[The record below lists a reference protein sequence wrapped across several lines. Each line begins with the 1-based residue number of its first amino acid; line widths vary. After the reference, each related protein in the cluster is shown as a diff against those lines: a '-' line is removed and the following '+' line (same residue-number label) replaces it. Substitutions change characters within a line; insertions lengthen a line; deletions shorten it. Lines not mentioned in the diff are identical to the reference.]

1 MRLFTQQHGP
11 VRNRLSP
18 TAPFFSGSLSSGSE
32 AVGCQR
38 GGLGTY
44 IDGHNVILIGLS
56 QLLHD
61 LHFSIGARLCAALH
75 RDGPLGVIN
84 S

>member
-1 MRLFTQQHGP
+1 M
-11 VRNRLSP
+11 
-18 TAPFFSGSLSSGSE
+18 
-32 AVGCQR
+32 GCQR